1 MAAYE
6 TLLVI
11 FIIVA
16 TGCIV
21 GCVIS
26 TMLVYFDYYKMKRN
40 MKEEIEHLKKERDV
54 CRQLLIQKGENIH
67 DGS

>member
-16 TGCIV
+16 TGCIF

-40 MKEEIEHLKKERDV
+40 MKEEIEHLKKERNI

>member
-1 MAAYE
+1 MAEYR
-6 TLLVI
+6 TLLII

-26 TMLVYFDYYKMKRN
+26 TVLVYFDYYKMKRN
-40 MKEEIEHLKKERDV
+40 MKEEIEHLKKERNI
-54 CRQLLIQKGENIH
+54 CRQLLIQKGENIQ